1 MQWVRRSSSRRR
13 TKLCRETTPGRE
25 GWERALEAAC
35 RHKAVLVVYD
45 LSRFARDAT
54 LALTMWDR
62 LEKHKAH
69 LATVVEGVNTTS
81 STGKG
86 MMRMMFGFLALVH
99 AYQLEQIR
107 ARTKSAMLAHQA
119 NGRRMGRVDL
129 CPYGKMPDKNG
140 PVLRKIDKETKKEIR
155 CLPAR
160 LIDCPE
166 EQAIISRIC
175 QESDKGK
182 GLREIARLL
191 DAEGIT
197 CRGHRWHHSTVQTI
211 LRRAGQL
218 AVAS

>member
-1 MQWVRRSSSRRR
+1 MGWEVVAEEKDEALSGDD
-13 TKLCRETTPGRE
+13 PGRE

-69 LATVVEGVNTTS
+69 LATVVEGVNTVS
-81 STGKG
+81 SSGRG
-86 MMRMMFGFLALVH
+86 MMRMLFGFLSLIH
-99 AYQLEQIR
+99 EYQLEQIR

-119 NGRRMGRVDL
+119 NGRRMGRVDC
-129 CPYGKMPDKNG
+129 CPFGKMPDRNG
-140 PVLRKIDKETKKEIR
+140 PMLQKIDKETKRVISR
-155 CLPAR
+155 LPAR

-166 EQAIISRIC
+166 EQAVIARIRE
-175 QESDKGK
+175 ESEQGK

-191 DAEGIT
+191 DSEGVT
-197 CRGHRWHHSTVQTI
+197 CRGSRWHHSTIKAI
-211 LRRAGQL
+211 LFRSGEEFGRA
-218 AVAS
+218 S